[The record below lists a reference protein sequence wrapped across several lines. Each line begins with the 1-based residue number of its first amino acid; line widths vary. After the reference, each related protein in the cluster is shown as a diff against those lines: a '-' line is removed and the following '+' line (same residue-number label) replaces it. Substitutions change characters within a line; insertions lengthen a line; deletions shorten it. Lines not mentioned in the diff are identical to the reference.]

1 MAVPVEEAIAA
12 LSTFSLE
19 DDQPE
24 VQGLAATLST
34 ERCATN
40 SPIEYGDVAAYR
52 LSLSEDTKAVNQLN
66 TLIQEGR
73 EMASVLYTYRSCVKA
88 LPQLPDSMKQS
99 QAELYL
105 ETYQVLDLEMSRL
118 REIQRWQ
125 SSAAAKLAA
134 DMQRFSRPER
144 RINGPTITHL
154 WSMLKLLDVL
164 VQLDHLKNAK
174 ASIPN
179 DFSWYKR
186 TFTQVSVQW
195 QDTDSMREELDDLQ
209 IFLSTRWAILLN
221 LHVEMFRV
229 NNVEDILHVLII
241 FCVESVELDFALLF
255 PDRHVLLRVL
265 PVLVVLATSSEKDGE
280 SLYKRVKINRLINIF
295 KNDPV
300 IPAFP
305 DLHLSPA
312 AILKE
317 LAMYF
322 QKFSTQTRL
331 LTLPAPHELPPRET
345 QEYPRQYLIV
355 NHIGAIRAE
364 HDDFVIRFA
373 SSMNQIVLLKS
384 TDGAD
389 IEWCKEVKGN
399 MYDMVVEGFQLLSRW
414 TGRIWEQ
421 CAWKFSRPCKD
432 AVPVESNETSAS
444 YSDYEK
450 VVRWNYTSEER
461 KALVELVS
469 YIKSIG
475 SMMQRCDTLV
485 ADALCE
491 TVHAE
496 VQDFVQ
502 NKLATM
508 LRTTFRKKKD
518 LSRIL
523 SDMRTLSAD
532 WMANANKPE
541 TEMQSLQHGDES
553 KGNFFY
559 PRPVAPTAAQV
570 HCLQFLIYELVSGG
584 NLRKPG
590 GLFGNSGSEN
600 SINDLKQ
607 LETFF
612 YKLSFFLHIL
622 DYTVTIGT
630 LTDLGFLW
638 FREFYLESS
647 RVIQFPIQC
656 SLPWM
661 LVDHVIESQ
670 NAGLLESILMPLD
683 IYNDSAQH
691 ALAVLKQRFLYD
703 EIEAEVDVCFD
714 QLVLKLSETI
724 FTYYKSWAASELL
737 DPSFLFA
744 LDNGE
749 KYSVQPMRF
758 NALLKMTRVK
768 VLGRTIDFRSLIAE
782 RMNKMFRENLE
793 FLFDRFESQDLCAI
807 VVSDYRVISFH
818 SCQQCVLNNFD
829 EICLQELEK
838 LLDIL
843 KHSHELLSKDLSIDS
858 FNLMLNEMQ
867 ENISL
872 VSFSSRL
879 ASQIWS
885 EMQNDF
891 LPNFIFCNTTQRFI
905 RSSKVSLVPIQKPS
919 VPSAKP
925 NFYCGTQDLNM
936 AHQSFARLHSGFLGI
951 QHIFS
956 IARLLGSRSLP
967 WLIRALLDYISNR
980 IAALEPMITGLQEAL
995 PKSIGLLPF
1004 DGGVAG
1010 CQRIVKEHLNW
1021 GSKSELKSEVLRGI
1035 KEIGSVLCLMALVD
1049 IVLREV
1055 DTTNFMQTSPW
1066 LGLIPGAD
1074 GQILH
1079 SQEVG
1084 DSPLVSLFKSAA
1096 AAIESYPKCSNPLPF
1111 YTISKQ
1117 AEAADLLYK
1126 ANINSGSVLEYTLAF
1141 TSATLDK
1148 YCTKW
1153 NAAPK
1158 TGFIDITTS
1167 KDFYRVFSGLQFG
1180 YMEDS
1185 ILAPSNNHEVMG
1197 DSVAWGGCTIIYL
1210 LGQQMH
1216 FELFDFSYQ
1225 LLNIAEVETATI
1237 TQKLRNANYVQ
1248 GWENLLEAM
1257 KKERRLN
1264 NHVFSMLKA
1273 RCPLEDKTACAI
1285 KQSGAPL
1292 HRIKFENTVSAFET
1306 LPQKGA

>member
-19 DDQPE
+19 DEQAQ
-24 VQGLAATLST
+24 VQGPGVWVLTERGST
-34 ERCATN
+34 E
-40 SPIEYGDVAAYR
+40 SPIEYSDVSAYR
-52 LSLSEDTKAVNQLN
+52 LSLSEDTKALNQLN
-66 TLIQEGR
+66 ALILEGK
-73 EMASVLYTYRSCVKA
+73 EMSSVLYTYRSCIKA

-99 QAELYL
+99 QADLYM

-118 REIQRWQ
+118 REIQQWQ
-125 SSAAAKLAA
+125 ASASAKLAA

-144 RINGPTITHL
+144 RINGPTVTHL

-195 QDTDSMREELDDLQ
+195 HDTDSMREELDDLQ

-229 NNVEDILHVLII
+229 NNVEDILQVLIV
-241 FCVESVELDFALLF
+241 FAVESLELDFALLF
-255 PDRHVLLRVL
+255 PERHILLRVL
-265 PVLVVLATSSEKDGE
+265 PVLVVLATSSEKDSE

-312 AILKE
+312 AIMKE
-317 LAMYF
+317 LSMYF
-322 QKFSTQTRL
+322 PKFSSQTRL
-331 LTLPAPHELPPRET
+331 LTIPSPHELPPREA
-345 QEYPRQYLIV
+345 QDYQRHYLII
-355 NHIGAIRAE
+355 NHIGSIRSE
-364 HDDFVIRFA
+364 HDDFTIRFA
-373 SSMNQIVLLKS
+373 SAMNQLLLLKS
-384 TDGAD
+384 LDNVD
-389 IEWCKEVKGN
+389 VEWCKEVKGN

-414 TGRIWEQ
+414 TARVWEQ

-432 AVPVESNETSAS
+432 IVNMEAQETSAS
-444 YSDYEK
+444 FSDYEK
-450 VVRWNYTSEER
+450 VVRFNYSAEER
-461 KALVELVS
+461 KGLVELVS

-475 SMMQRCDTLV
+475 SMMQQCDTLV
-485 ADALCE
+485 ADALWE
-491 TVHAE
+491 TIHAE

-502 NKLATM
+502 NTLATM

-532 WMANANKPE
+532 WMANTNKSE
-541 TEMQSLQHGDES
+541 SELQSSQHGGDES
-553 KGNFFY
+553 RGIFFF
-559 PRPVAPTAAQV
+559 PRPVAPTASQV

-590 GLFGNSGSEN
+590 GLFGNSGSE
-600 SINDLKQ
+600 IPVNDMKQ

-622 DYTVTIGT
+622 DYAATVAT

-647 RVIQFPIQC
+647 RVIQFPIEC

-661 LVDHVIESQ
+661 LVDYVIESQ
-670 NAGLLESILMPLD
+670 NMGLLESVLMPFD
-683 IYNDSAQH
+683 IYNDSAQQ
-691 ALAVLKQRFLYD
+691 ALIVLKQRFLYD
-703 EIEAEVDVCFD
+703 EIEAEVDHCFD
-714 QLVLKLSETI
+714 IFVSKLCDTI

-749 KYSVQPMRF
+749 KFSIQPMRF
-758 NALLKMTRVK
+758 TALLKMTRVK
-768 VLGRTIDFRSLIAE
+768 LLGRTINLRSLITE
-782 RMNKMFRENLE
+782 RMNKVFRENLE

-807 VVSDYRVISFH
+807 V
-818 SCQQCVLNNFD
+818 
-829 EICLQELEK
+829 ELEK
-838 LLDIL
+838 LLEIL
-843 KHSHELLSKDLSIDS
+843 KHAHGLLSMDLSIDS
-858 FNLMLNEMQ
+858 FSLILNEMQ

-891 LPNFIFCNTTQRFI
+891 LPNFILCNTTQRFI
-905 RSSKVSLVPIQKPS
+905 RSSKIPLAPVQKPS
-919 VPSAKP
+919 VPYAKP
-925 NFYCGTQDLNM
+925 NFYCGTQDLNL
-936 AHQSFARLHSGFLGI
+936 AHQSFARLHSGFFGI
-951 QHIFS
+951 PHMFS
-956 IARLLGSRSLP
+956 IVKLLGSRSLP
-967 WLIRALLDYISNR
+967 WLVRALLDHVSNK
-980 IAALEPMITGLQEAL
+980 ITTLEPMITGLQEAL

-1010 CQRIVKEHLNW
+1010 CMRLVKEHLNW
-1021 GSKSELKSEVLRGI
+1021 GAKSDIKSEVLRVI
-1035 KEIGSVLCLMALVD
+1035 KEIGSVLYWMGLLD

-1055 DTTNFMQTSPW
+1055 DTSHFMQTAPW
-1066 LGLIPGAD
+1066 LGLLPGSD
-1074 GQILH
+1074 GQVLH
-1079 SQEVG
+1079 SQDGG
-1084 DSPLVSLFKSAA
+1084 DSPIVSLFKSAT
-1096 AAIESYPKCSNPLPF
+1096 AAIVSNPGCQNPTSFSIL
-1111 YTISKQ
+1111 SKQ

-1126 ANINSGSVLEYTLAF
+1126 ANMNTGSVLEYALAF
-1141 TSATLDK
+1141 TSASLDK
-1148 YCTKW
+1148 CCSKW
-1153 NAAPK
+1153 SAIPK
-1158 TGFIDITTS
+1158 TGFVDITTS
-1167 KDFYRVFSGLQFG
+1167 KDFYRIYSGLQIG
-1180 YMEDS
+1180 YLEES
-1185 ILAPSNNHEVMG
+1185 VLQASSGNHEELG

-1210 LGQQMH
+1210 LGQQLH

-1225 LLNIAEVETATI
+1225 VLNVAEVETAI
-1237 TQKLRNANYVQ
+1237 TTQTLRNPHFVQ
-1248 GWENLLEAM
+1248 GWEVLIESM
-1257 KKERRLN
+1257 KKARRLN

>member
-1 MAVPVEEAIAA
+1 MAAVPVEEAIAA

-19 DDQPE
+19 DEQPE
-24 VQGLAATLST
+24 VQGPAALVST
-34 ERCATN
+34 ERGATS
-40 SPIEYGDVAAYR
+40 SPVEYNDVNAYR
-52 LSLSEDTKAVNQLN
+52 LSLSEDTKALNQLN
-66 TLIQEGR
+66 TLIQEGK

-88 LPQLPDSMKQS
+88 LPQLPNSMKHS
-99 QAELYL
+99 QADLYL

-125 SSAAAKLAA
+125 TSASSKLAA

-144 RINGPTITHL
+144 RINGPTTTHL

-229 NNVEDILHVLII
+229 NNVEDILQVLIV
-241 FCVESVELDFALLF
+241 FAVESLELDFTLLY
-255 PDRHVLLRVL
+255 PERHILLRVL
-265 PVLVVLATSSEKDGE
+265 PVLVVLATSSEKDSE

-295 KNDPV
+295 KSDPV

-317 LAMYF
+317 LSMYF
-322 QKFSTQTRL
+322 QKFSAQTRL
-331 LTLPAPHELPPRET
+331 LTLPAPHELPPREA
-345 QEYPRQYLIV
+345 QEYQRHYLIV

-364 HDDFVIRFA
+364 HDDFTIRFA
-373 SSMNQIVLLKS
+373 SAINQLLLLKS

-389 IEWCKEVKGN
+389 IEWSKEVKGN
-399 MYDMVVEGFQLLSRW
+399 MYDMVIEGFQLLSKW
-414 TGRIWEQ
+414 NARIWEQ
-421 CAWKFSRPCKD
+421 CAWKFSRPFKD
-432 AVPVESNETSAS
+432 AVPSESNESLAS

-450 VVRWNYTSEER
+450 VVRYNYSADER

-475 SMMQRCDTLV
+475 SMMLRCDTFV
-485 ADALCE
+485 ADALWE
-491 TVHAE
+491 TIHGE

-502 NKLATM
+502 NTLATM

-532 WMANANKPE
+532 WMANTIKPE
-541 TEMQSLQHGDES
+541 AEFQSAQHSGEES

-570 HCLQFLIYELVSGG
+570 HCLQFLIYEVVSGG

-590 GLFGNSGSEN
+590 GLFGNSGSE
-600 SINDLKQ
+600 IPVNDLKQ

-612 YKLSFFLHIL
+612 YKLSFFLHVL
-622 DYTVTIGT
+622 DYTVTIST
-630 LTDLGFLW
+630 LMDLGFLW

-647 RVIQFPIQC
+647 RVIQFPIEC

-661 LVDHVIESQ
+661 LLEHVLESQ
-670 NAGLLESILMPLD
+670 NAGLLESVLIPFD
-683 IYNDSAQH
+683 IYNDSAQQ
-691 ALAVLKQRFLYD
+691 ALIVLKQRFLYD
-703 EIEAEVDVCFD
+703 EIEAEVDHCFD
-714 QLVLKLSETI
+714 IFVARLCDII

-744 LDNGE
+744 LDDGE

-758 NALLKMTRVK
+758 FALFKMTRVK
-768 VLGRTIDFRSLIAE
+768 LLGRTINLRSLIAE
-782 RMNKMFRENLE
+782 RMNKVFRENLE

-807 VVSDYRVISFH
+807 V
-818 SCQQCVLNNFD
+818 
-829 EICLQELEK
+829 ELEK
-838 LLDIL
+838 LVDIL
-843 KHSHELLSKDLSIDS
+843 KHAHELLSKDLTIDS
-858 FNLMLNEMQ
+858 FSLMLNEMQ

-885 EMQNDF
+885 EMQTDF
-891 LPNFIFCNTTQRFI
+891 LPNFILCNTTQRFI
-905 RSSKVSLVPIQKPS
+905 RSSKVPLVPVQKPS
-919 VPSAKP
+919 VPYAKP
-925 NFYCGTQDLNM
+925 NFYCGTQDLNS
-936 AHQSFARLHSGFLGI
+936 AHQSFARLHSLFFGI
-951 QHIFS
+951 PHMFAIV
-956 IARLLGSRSLP
+956 RLLGSRSLP
-967 WLIRALLDYISNR
+967 WLIRALLDHISNK
-980 IAALEPMITGLQEAL
+980 ITTLEPMITGLQEAL

-1004 DGGVAG
+1004 DSGVTG
-1010 CQRIVKEHLNW
+1010 CMRLVKENLNW
-1021 GSKSELKSEVLRGI
+1021 GSKSELKAEVLRGI
-1035 KEIGSVLCLMALVD
+1035 KEIGSVLYWMGLLD

-1055 DTTNFMQTSPW
+1055 DTTHFMQTAPW
-1066 LGLIPGAD
+1066 LGLLPGAD

-1079 SQEVG
+1079 HQDGG
-1084 DSPLVSLFKSAA
+1084 DSPIVNLFKSATS
-1096 AAIESYPKCSNPLPF
+1096 AIVSNPGCPNPTSF
-1111 YTISKQ
+1111 YTMSKQ

-1126 ANINSGSVLEYTLAF
+1126 ANMNTGSVLEYALAF
-1141 TSATLDK
+1141 TSAALDK
-1148 YCTKW
+1148 YCSKW
-1153 NAAPK
+1153 SAPPK

-1167 KDFYRVFSGLQFG
+1167 KDFYRIYSGLQIG
-1180 YMEDS
+1180 YLEESDQ
-1185 ILAPSNNHEVMG
+1185 APSNNREVLG

-1210 LGQQMH
+1210 LGQQLH

-1225 LLNIAEVETATI
+1225 VLNIAEVEAISVAQTH
-1237 TQKLRNANYVQ
+1237 KNPHFNQ
-1248 GWENLLEAM
+1248 GWEVVIEAM
-1257 KKERRLN
+1257 KKARRLN

-1273 RCPLEDKTACAI
+1273 RCPLEDKIACAI

-1306 LPQKGA
+1306 LPQKGVS

>member
-12 LSTFSLE
+12 LSTFSLD

-24 VQGLAATLST
+24 VQGPALWVSSERGATS
-34 ERCATN
+34 
-40 SPIEYGDVAAYR
+40 SPIEYSDVHAYR
-52 LSLSEDTKAVNQLN
+52 LSLSEDTKALNQLN
-66 TLIQEGR
+66 TLIQEGK
-73 EMASVLYTYRSCVKA
+73 EMVSVLYAYRSCVKA

-99 QAELYL
+99 QADLYL

-125 SSAAAKLAA
+125 ASAASKLAA

-144 RINGPTITHL
+144 RINGPTVTHL

-186 TFTQVSVQW
+186 TFTQVSIQW

-229 NNVEDILHVLII
+229 NNVEDILQVLIVYAAE
-241 FCVESVELDFALLF
+241 CLELDFALLF
-255 PDRHVLLRVL
+255 PERHVLLRVL
-265 PVLVVLATSSEKDGE
+265 PVLVVLATSSEKDSE
-280 SLYKRVKINRLINIF
+280 SLNKRVKMNRLISIF

-317 LAMYF
+317 LSMYF
-322 QKFSTQTRL
+322 PKFSAQTRL
-331 LTLPAPHELPPRET
+331 LSLPAPHELPPREVHDY
-345 QEYPRQYLIV
+345 QRHYLII

-364 HDDFVIRFA
+364 HDDFTIRFA
-373 SSMNQIVLLKS
+373 SAMNQLALLK
-384 TDGAD
+384 TIENAD
-389 IEWCKEVKGN
+389 IEWSKEVKGC

-414 TGRIWEQ
+414 SCRIWEQ

-432 AVPVESNETSAS
+432 FVESAEMTSV
-444 YSDYEK
+444 SDYEK
-450 VVRWNYTSEER
+450 VVRFNYTGDER

-485 ADALCE
+485 ADALWE

-502 NKLATM
+502 NTLAAM

-518 LSRIL
+518 LCRIL

-532 WMANANKPE
+532 WMANTTKPE
-541 TEMQSLQHGDES
+541 SDLQTSQHGGEEN
-553 KGNFFY
+553 KGNFFF
-559 PRPVAPTAAQV
+559 PRAVAPTAAQV
-570 HCLQFLIYELVSGG
+570 HCLQFLIYEVVSGG
-584 NLRKPG
+584 NMRKPG
-590 GLFGNSGSEN
+590 GLFGNSS
-600 SINDLKQ
+600 SDIPVNDLKQ

-622 DYTVTIGT
+622 DYSVTVAT

-647 RVIQFPIQC
+647 RVIQFPIDC

-661 LVDHVIESQ
+661 LVDHVLESQ
-670 NAGLLESILMPLD
+670 NGGLLESVLMPFD

-691 ALAVLKQRFLYD
+691 ALVVLKQRFLYD
-703 EIEAEVDVCFD
+703 EIEAEVDNCFD
-714 QLVLKLSETI
+714 IFVSRLCEAI
-724 FTYYKSWAASELL
+724 FTHYKSWAASELL
-737 DPSFLFA
+737 DPSFLFT

-749 KYSVQPMRF
+749 KFSVRPMRF
-758 NALLKMTRVK
+758 TALLNMKRVK
-768 VLGRTIDFRSLIAE
+768 LLGRTINLRSLIAE
-782 RMNKMFRENLE
+782 RMNKIFRDNLE

-807 VVSDYRVISFH
+807 V
-818 SCQQCVLNNFD
+818 
-829 EICLQELEK
+829 ELEK
-838 LLDIL
+838 LLEIL
-843 KHSHELLSKDLSIDS
+843 QMTHEFLSRDLTIDS
-858 FNLMLNEMQ
+858 FSIMLSEMM
-867 ENISL
+867 ENVSL
-872 VSFSSRL
+872 VSYSSRL
-879 ASQIWS
+879 ASQIWT

-891 LPNFIFCNTTQRFI
+891 LPNFILCNTTQRFV
-905 RSSKVSLVPIQKPS
+905 RSSKVPSAPVQKPS
-919 VPSAKP
+919 VPYAKP
-925 NFYCGTQDLNM
+925 NFYCGTPELNS
-936 AHQSFARLHSGFLGI
+936 AHQSFARLHSGFFGLP
-951 QHIFS
+951 HMFS
-956 IARLLGSRSLP
+956 IVRLLGTRSLP
-967 WLIRALLDYISNR
+967 WLIRALLDHISTK
-980 IAALEPMITGLQEAL
+980 ITTLEPMITGLQEAL

-1004 DGGVAG
+1004 DGGVTG
-1010 CQRIVKEHLNW
+1010 CMRLVKELLKW
-1021 GSKSELKSEVLRGI
+1021 QSKAELKSEILHGI
-1035 KEIGSVLCLMALVD
+1035 KEVGSALYWMGLLD

-1055 DTTNFMQTSPW
+1055 DTTQFMQVASW
-1066 LGLIPGAD
+1066 LGLIPGTD
-1074 GQILH
+1074 GQILQ
-1079 SQEVG
+1079 SQEDG
-1084 DSPLVSLFKSAA
+1084 NSPIVTLFKSATA
-1096 AAIESYPKCSNPLPF
+1096 ATVSSNHVNPAPF
-1111 YTISKQ
+1111 YTMSKQ

-1126 ANINSGSVLEYTLAF
+1126 ANLNTGSVLEYALAF
-1141 TSATLDK
+1141 TSAALDK

-1153 NAAPK
+1153 SAAPK

-1167 KDFYRVFSGLQFG
+1167 KDFYRIFSGLQIE
-1180 YMEDS
+1180 YLEDCMQ
-1185 ILAPSNNHEVMG
+1185 APPNNYELLG

-1210 LGQQMH
+1210 LGQQLH

-1225 LLNIAEVETATI
+1225 VLNIAEVDSASTGSSNKTPH
-1237 TQKLRNANYVQ
+1237 LSQ
-1248 GWENLLEAM
+1248 GWEVLLEAM
-1257 KKERRLN
+1257 KKARRLN

-1273 RCPLEDKTACAI
+1273 RCPLEDKQACAI

-1306 LPQKGA
+1306 LPQKCSNASICICG

>member
-19 DDQPE
+19 DDQPD
-24 VQGLAATLST
+24 VQGLAVLLST
-34 ERCATN
+34 ERCATQ
-40 SPIEYGDVAAYR
+40 SPIEYGDVSAYR
-52 LSLSEDTKAVNQLN
+52 LSLVEDTKAINQLN
-66 TLIQEGR
+66 TLIQEGK
-73 EMASVLYTYRSCVKA
+73 EMTSVLYTYRSCVKA

-99 QAELYL
+99 QADLYL

-125 SSAAAKLAA
+125 SSAASKLAA

-144 RINGPTITHL
+144 RLNGPTITHL

-164 VQLDHLKNAK
+164 VELDHLKNAK

-229 NNVEDILHVLII
+229 NNVEDILQVLIV
-241 FCVESVELDFALLF
+241 FCVESLELDFALLF
-255 PDRHVLLRVL
+255 PERHTLLRIL
-265 PVLVVLATSSEKDGE
+265 PVLVVLATSSEKDAE

-317 LAMYF
+317 LSMYF
-322 QKFSTQTRL
+322 QRFSSQTRL
-331 LTLPAPHELPPRET
+331 LTLSAPHEIPAREA
-345 QEYPRQYLIV
+345 QDYQRHYLLI

-364 HDDFVIRFA
+364 HDDFAIRFA
-373 SSMNQIVLLKS
+373 SATNQIVLLKS

-389 IEWCKEVKGN
+389 IDWSKEAKGN
-399 MYDMVVEGFQLLSRW
+399 MYDMVVEGFQLLSKW
-414 TGRIWEQ
+414 TGRVWEQ

-432 AVPVESNETSAS
+432 AIPAELRESSTSFF
-444 YSDYEK
+444 DYEK
-450 VVRWNYTSEER
+450 VVRWNYAAEER

-485 ADALCE
+485 AEALWE
-491 TVHAE
+491 TIHSE

-508 LRTTFRKKKD
+508 MRTTFRKKKD

-532 WMANANKPE
+532 WMANTSKPE
-541 TEMQSLQHGDES
+541 IELQSLSHGSEES
-553 KGNFFY
+553 RGNSFY
-559 PRPVAPTAAQV
+559 PRPVAPTTAQV

-590 GLFGNSGSEN
+590 GLFGNSSSEI
-600 SINDLKQ
+600 SANDLKQ

-622 DYTVTIGT
+622 DYTATIGT

-647 RVIQFPIQC
+647 RVIQFPIEC

-661 LVDHVIESQ
+661 LVDHIIESQ
-670 NAGLLESILMPLD
+670 DGGLLESVLMPFD

-691 ALAVLKQRFLYD
+691 ALNVLKQRFLYD
-703 EIEAEVDVCFD
+703 EIEAEVDLCFD
-714 QLVLKLSETI
+714 QLVLKLSESI
-724 FTYYKSWAASELL
+724 FTYYKSRAASELL
-737 DPSFLFA
+737 DPSFIFA
-744 LDNGE
+744 LDNGD
-749 KYSVQPMRF
+749 KYSVRPMRF
-758 NALLKMTRVK
+758 NAIFKMRRVK
-768 VLGRTIDFRSLIAE
+768 LLGRTIDFRSLIAQ
-782 RMNKMFRENLE
+782 RMNKIFRDNID
-793 FLFDRFESQDLCAI
+793 FLFDRFESQDLCA
-807 VVSDYRVISFH
+807 VVEL
-818 SCQQCVLNNFD
+818 QQLM
-829 EICLQELEK
+829 
-838 LLDIL
+838 DIL
-843 KHSHELLSKDLSIDS
+843 KLSHQLLSEHLSIDS
-858 FNLMLNEMQ
+858 FTFMLSEMQ

-879 ASQIWS
+879 SSQIWT

-891 LPNFIFCNTTQRFI
+891 LPNFVLCNTTQRFI
-905 RSSKVSLVPIQKPS
+905 RSSKVPPHPIQKPT
-919 VPSAKP
+919 VPYAKP
-925 NFYCGTQDLNM
+925 NFYCGSQELNT
-936 AHQSFARLHSGFLGI
+936 AYQNIARLYSGFFGLPHMFAI
-951 QHIFS
+951 VK
-956 IARLLGSRSLP
+956 LLGSRSMP
-967 WLIRALLDYISNR
+967 WLIRALLDHISSK
-980 IAALEPMITGLQEAL
+980 ITALEPKITGLQEAL
-995 PKSIGLLPF
+995 PKSIGLLSF
-1004 DGGVAG
+1004 DGGIAG
-1010 CQRIVKEHLNW
+1010 CQKFVQDQLNW
-1021 GSKSELKSEVLRGI
+1021 GSKSALKAEIIHDL
-1035 KEIGSVLCLMALVD
+1035 KEIGSILYWMGLLD
-1049 IVLREV
+1049 IVMREIE
-1055 DTTNFMQTSPW
+1055 TTQFMQIAPW
-1066 LGLIPGAD
+1066 LGLIPGTDEQVQQAQD
-1074 GQILH
+1074 
-1079 SQEVG
+1079 VKN
-1084 DSPLVSLFKSAA
+1084 SPIVSLFKSATSV
-1096 AAIESYPKCSNPLPF
+1096 IVSHPRCPSPSSF
-1111 YTISKQ
+1111 FTMSKQ
-1117 AEAADLLYK
+1117 AEAADLLYRT
-1126 ANINSGSVLEYTLAF
+1126 NMHTGSVLEYTLAF
-1141 TSATLDK
+1141 ASAALDR
-1148 YCTKW
+1148 YRSKW
-1153 NAAPK
+1153 SAAPK

-1167 KDFYRVFSGLQFG
+1167 KDFYRVYSGLQFG
-1180 YMEDS
+1180 YLEESVQEM
-1185 ILAPSNNHEVMG
+1185 SNNRELLG

-1210 LGQQMH
+1210 LGQQLH
-1216 FELFDFSYQ
+1216 FELFDFTYQ
-1225 LLNIAEVETATI
+1225 LLNISEAESATI
-1237 TQKLRNANYVQ
+1237 TSLPTDRPRHANYGQ

-1257 KKERRLN
+1257 KKARRLN
-1264 NHVFSMLKA
+1264 NHVFSMLRA
-1273 RCPLEDKTACAI
+1273 RCPLEDKIACAI

-1292 HRIKFENTVSAFET
+1292 HRVKYENTVSAFET
-1306 LPQKGA
+1306 LPQKDA

>member
-19 DDQPE
+19 DDQPG
-24 VQGLAATLST
+24 VQGPTVWVST
-34 ERCATN
+34 ERGATN
-40 SPIEYGDVAAYR
+40 SPIEYSDVSAYR
-52 LSLSEDTKAVNQLN
+52 LSLSEDTKALNQLS
-66 TLIQEGR
+66 TLIQEGK

-99 QAELYL
+99 QADLYL

-125 SSAAAKLAA
+125 ASAASKLAA

-229 NNVEDILHVLII
+229 NNVEDILQVLIV
-241 FCVESVELDFALLF
+241 FAVESLELDFALLF
-255 PDRHVLLRVL
+255 PERHILLRVL
-265 PVLVVLATSSEKDGE
+265 PVLVVLATSSEKDSE

-300 IPAFP
+300 IPAFS

-317 LAMYF
+317 LSVYF

-331 LTLPAPHELPPRET
+331 LTLPAPHELPPREA
-345 QEYPRQYLIV
+345 QDYQRHYLII

-364 HDDFVIRFA
+364 HDDFTIRFA
-373 SSMNQIVLLKS
+373 SSMNQLLLLKS
-384 TDGAD
+384 TDGTD

-414 TGRIWEQ
+414 TARIWEQ

-432 AVPVESNETSAS
+432 AFPTESNETSAS
-444 YSDYEK
+444 LSDYEK
-450 VVRWNYTSEER
+450 VVRYNYSSEER

-475 SMMQRCDTLV
+475 SMMKRCDTMV
-485 ADALCE
+485 ADALWE
-491 TVHAE
+491 TIHSE

-502 NKLATM
+502 NTLATM

-532 WMANANKPE
+532 WMANTSKPE
-541 TEMQSLQHGDES
+541 SELQSLQHGGEES
-553 KGNFFY
+553 KSNFFY

-570 HCLQFLIYELVSGG
+570 HCLQFLIYEVVSGG
-584 NLRKPG
+584 NLRRPG
-590 GLFGNSGSEN
+590 GLFGNSGSE
-600 SINDLKQ
+600 IPVNDLKQ

-622 DYTVTIGT
+622 DYTATVAT

-647 RVIQFPIQC
+647 RVIQFPIEC

-661 LVDHVIESQ
+661 LVEHVIESQ
-670 NAGLLESILMPLD
+670 NAGLLESVLMPFD
-683 IYNDSAQH
+683 IYNDSAQQ
-691 ALAVLKQRFLYD
+691 ALVVLKQRFLYD
-703 EIEAEVDVCFD
+703 EIEAEVDHCFD
-714 QLVLKLSETI
+714 IFVTKLCETI

-758 NALLKMTRVK
+758 TALLKMTRVK
-768 VLGRTIDFRSLIAE
+768 LLGRTIDLRSLIAE
-782 RMNKMFRENLE
+782 RMNKIFRDNLE
-793 FLFDRFESQDLCAI
+793 FLFDRFESQDICAI
-807 VVSDYRVISFH
+807 V
-818 SCQQCVLNNFD
+818 
-829 EICLQELEK
+829 ELEK
-838 LLDIL
+838 LMDIL
-843 KHSHELLSKDLSIDS
+843 KHAHELLSKELLIDS
-858 FNLMLNEMQ
+858 FSLMLNEMQ

-879 ASQIWS
+879 ASQIWT
-885 EMQNDF
+885 EMQSDF
-891 LPNFIFCNTTQRFI
+891 LPNFILCNTTQRFI
-905 RSSKVSLVPIQKPS
+905 RSSKVPSVPVQKPS
-919 VPSAKP
+919 VPYAKP
-925 NFYCGTQDLNM
+925 NFYCGTQDLNS
-936 AHQSFARLHSGFLGI
+936 AHQSFARLHSCFFGI
-951 QHIFS
+951 PHMFS
-956 IARLLGSRSLP
+956 IIRLLGSRSLP
-967 WLIRALLDYISNR
+967 WLIRALLDHISNK
-980 IAALEPMITGLQEAL
+980 ITTIEPMITGLQEAL

-1004 DGGVAG
+1004 DGGVTG
-1010 CQRIVKEHLNW
+1010 CTRLVKEHLNW
-1021 GSKSELKSEVLRGI
+1021 GSKSQLKSEVLQGI
-1035 KEIGSVLCLMALVD
+1035 KEIGSVLYWMGLLD

-1055 DTTNFMQTSPW
+1055 DTTHFMQTAPW

-1074 GQILH
+1074 GQILQ
-1079 SQEVG
+1079 SQDGGE
-1084 DSPLVSLFKSAA
+1084 SPIVTLFKSATA
-1096 AAIESYPKCSNPLPF
+1096 VILSSPGHLNPTCF
-1111 YTISKQ
+1111 HTISKQ

-1126 ANINSGSVLEYTLAF
+1126 ANMNTGSVLEYALAF
-1141 TSATLDK
+1141 TSAALDK
-1148 YCTKW
+1148 YCSKW
-1153 NAAPK
+1153 SAAPK

-1167 KDFYRVFSGLQFG
+1167 KDFYRIFSGLQIG
-1180 YMEDS
+1180 YLEES
-1185 ILAPSNNHEVMG
+1185 VQVPSNNHEVLG

-1210 LGQQMH
+1210 LGQQLH

-1225 LLNIAEVETATI
+1225 ALNIAEVEAAVIPQTH
-1237 TQKLRNANYVQ
+1237 KNSHFVQ
-1248 GWENLLEAM
+1248 GCEPLLEAM
-1257 KKERRLN
+1257 KKARRLN

-1292 HRIKFENTVSAFET
+1292 HRIRFENTVSAFET
-1306 LPQKGA
+1306 LPQKGT